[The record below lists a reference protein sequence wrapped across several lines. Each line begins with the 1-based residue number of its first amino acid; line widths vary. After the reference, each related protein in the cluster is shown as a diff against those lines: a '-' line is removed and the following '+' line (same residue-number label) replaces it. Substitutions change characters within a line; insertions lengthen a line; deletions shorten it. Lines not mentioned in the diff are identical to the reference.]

1 MTLEKCRSAADLETN
16 AVGFACSSPTY
27 AFPNRCYV
35 HVTAPFRHAT
45 PAGWTT
51 ASTAFD
57 QIDTTNGHLRV
68 QCFKKQA
75 ATVLTADDI
84 ATDELKHMLE
94 STAVDEIARDVVQ
107 DTADL
112 APSMHVNVSESVQD
126 AVDLAPSTHVNVSAS
141 EENATDYDYDAEEAE
156 TAVNAT
162 KQPNAS
168 TLEAVN
174 QTAPPV
180 SVAVAKHGAEEQPN
194 ASTLESVNQTAPPVS
209 VAVAKHAAEEAEKKP
224 AANATKQHNA
234 SKLKAFNKTAKHS
247 SKEAAKAARME
258 KSHGNSIS
266 ANVALLFVASVIVR
280 M

>member
-1 MTLEKCRSAADLETN
+1 
-16 AVGFACSSPTY
+16 
-27 AFPNRCYV
+27 
-35 HVTAPFRHAT
+35 VTAPFRHAT

-51 ASTAFD
+51 VSTAFD
-57 QIDTTNGHLRV
+57 EIDTTNGHLRV

-107 DTADL
+107 D
-112 APSMHVNVSESVQD
+112 

-156 TAVNAT
+156 TAANAT